1 MQSAKEKKRL
11 KAEYDSEYRKKN
23 RAILKAKK
31 AAYFQRTY
39 DPAKAAVER
48 RKTMA
53 RHVEYCRQPE
63 YKKKKFA
70 YDRQREAAEYGEF
83 AECREILK
91 VLMKEIKRQEPDRFE
106 RYRQAQRFAWNP
118 FTYAIRRENRA
129 KERAKKFLESFRL
142 ES

>member
-1 MQSAKEKKRL
+1 MYT
-11 KAEYDSEYRKKN
+11 KAEKSAYDKEYRRKN

-39 DPAKAAVER
+39 DPARAAKER
-48 RKTMA
+48 KKTMTK
-53 RHVEYCRQPE
+53 HVEYCRRPE
-63 YKKKKFA
+63 YKKKKST

-106 RYRQAQRFAWNP
+106 RYKQAQRFAWNP

-129 KERAKKFLESFRL
+129 KDRAKKFLESFRL

>member
-1 MQSAKEKKRL
+1 MISKKAK
-11 KAEYDSEYRKKN
+11 AAYDREYRKKN
-23 RAILKAKK
+23 RAMLKAKK

-39 DPAKAAVER
+39 DPVKAAKER
-48 RKTMA
+48 KKTMA
-53 RHVEYCRQPE
+53 RHIEYCRRPE
-63 YKKKKFA
+63 YRKKKAA
-70 YDRQREAAEYGEF
+70 YDRKREAEEYGEF

-106 RYRQAQRFAWNP
+106 LYRQAQRFAWNP

>member
-1 MQSAKEKKRL
+1 MQSVKERKRL
-11 KAEYDSEYRKKN
+11 RAEYDREYRKKN

-39 DPAKAAVER
+39 DPTQAAIER
-48 RKTMA
+48 KKTMA
-53 RHVEYCRQPE
+53 RHVEYCRRPE

-70 YDRQREAAEYGEF
+70 YDREREAAEYGEF
-83 AECREILK
+83 AECREILQ
-91 VLMKEIKRQEPDRFE
+91 LLRKEINRQEPDRFE
-106 RYRQAQRFAWNP
+106 RYKQAQRFAWSP
-118 FTYAIRRENRA
+118 FTQAVRRENRA